1 MMRTIAGIFV
11 DRHAN
16 VEPGRPVAG
25 TYYVLRT
32 MRAVHPDRLLARL
45 AEEQNAA
52 VRRTAP
58 DRHRRPAGPAGR
70 GTP

>member
-1 MMRTIAGIFV
+1 MMRTIAGIMV
-11 DRHAN
+11 DRHAG

-45 AEEQNAA
+45 AEEQTPSSWPPD
-52 VRRTAP
+52 RRTG
-58 DRHRRPAGPAGR
+58 DRRPAGPAG
-70 GTP
+70 